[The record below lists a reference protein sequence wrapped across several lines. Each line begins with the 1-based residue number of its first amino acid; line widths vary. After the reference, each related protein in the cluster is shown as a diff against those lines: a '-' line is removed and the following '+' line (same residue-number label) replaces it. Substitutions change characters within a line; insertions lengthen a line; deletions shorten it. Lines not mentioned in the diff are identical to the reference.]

1 MFCSIMNESMGI
13 EDGTVTC
20 TKGSPN
26 ILTMT
31 KQGYDST
38 CSKYLCDVSVCV
50 CVMWL
55 GVGCS
60 VLLYSWQQ
68 HNIFLLTC
76 GIMLYAVL
84 CE

>member
-13 EDGTVTC
+13 EDGTVTF

-50 CVMWL
+50 CYVAGC
-55 GVGCS
+55 GV
-60 VLLYSWQQ
+60 
-68 HNIFLLTC
+68 
-76 GIMLYAVL
+76 
-84 CE
+84 